1 MPDSIQ
7 GAGHGELHRS
17 DSSLPEPAP
26 WGQGTCS
33 GENKRGTWREG
44 LGSVGVYPNLGL
56 RQNLSEEGYLEL
68 RQGKKAPP
76 SFTEGTAGTEGPR
89 QAWPG
94 HRPSQRGQPAQRAR
108 GRDDLRLSKH
118 PQAIDGANHR
128 YQQVLWENSF
138 KSPLFS
144 EPLLHGLPWGWW
156 YVS

>member
-44 LGSVGVYPNLGL
+44 LGRVGVYPNLGL

-94 HRPSQRGQPAQRAR
+94 HRP
-108 GRDDLRLSKH
+108 
-118 PQAIDGANHR
+118 
-128 YQQVLWENSF
+128 
-138 KSPLFS
+138 
-144 EPLLHGLPWGWW
+144 
-156 YVS
+156 